1 MIQQRRVEF
10 IKLKK
15 LKGKNKGFVLLN
27 ILVFILLFS
36 AMMIGEAVMYNIIA
50 NKTSEL
56 AHELRF
62 KNEIESN
69 CIDYISGRFSKQWL
83 KEEYSKNG
91 SFRFRLEE
99 CGSHYK
105 FYFYDTLFP
114 EKGYYVI
121 FDNILS
127 SKVGKFVIYEDGY
140 YEVQHELDS

>member
-1 MIQQRRVEF
+1 M
-10 IKLKK
+10 L
-15 LKGKNKGFVLLN
+15 
-27 ILVFILLFS
+27 
-36 AMMIGEAVMYNIIA
+36 IGEAVMYNIIA

-62 KNEIESN
+62 MNEIESN

-105 FYFYDTLFP
+105 FYFY
-114 EKGYYVI
+114 I
-121 FDNILS
+121 
-127 SKVGKFVIYEDGY
+127 
-140 YEVQHELDS
+140 